1 MVRVYCIRKGHY
13 KGCWGITFFNR
24 WSFRHDSFIEEGR
37 PYRFIVCE
45 DMSKRIL

>member
-13 KGCWGITFFNR
+13 KGCFGVTLFNR

-37 PYRFIVCE
+37 PYRFFRLE